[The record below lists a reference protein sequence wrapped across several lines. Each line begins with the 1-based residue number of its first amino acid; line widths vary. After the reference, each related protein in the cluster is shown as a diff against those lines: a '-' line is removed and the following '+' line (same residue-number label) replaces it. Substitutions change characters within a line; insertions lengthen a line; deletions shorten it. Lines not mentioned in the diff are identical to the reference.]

1 MNWLLPIVMGTTAF
15 MYVTIFNH
23 TMKIYGDSGYTMTWQ
38 EFVDKKIEVASN
50 PFQTNDTL
58 QE

>member
-1 MNWLLPIVMGTTAF
+1 MGTTAF

-23 TMKIYGDSGYTMTWQ
+23 TMKIYGDSGYTMTWH

-50 PFQTNDTL
+50 PFQTNDTP